1 MEPFLRLNGF
11 PPPAGIEPAGSAGQL
26 LTHWAIWVL
35 YNTNDED
42 NNDNNNYYYMY

>member
-11 PPPAGIEPAGSAGQL
+11 PSPVGIEAAGSAGHL
-26 LTHWAIWVL
+26 LTHWATWAL

-42 NNDNNNYYYMY
+42 NNNNYYYYMY